1 MREESQDHPESDK
14 LSDEEMRLL
23 SALPRTLEPR
33 WGSDDRLIARLRER
47 GVVDAGTDRW
57 RRLLTLSAA
66 AVLLFVAGAG
76 TGYVV
81 ARSRSNATEARLAA
95 TSLPSPPIPAG
106 TRRTIW
112 F

>member
-1 MREESQDHPESDK
+1 MREESQDSPKSDK

-33 WGSDDRLIARLRER
+33 WGSEDRLIARLRER
-47 GVVDAGTDRW
+47 GVVDAATDRW
-57 RRLLTLSAA
+57 RRVLTLSAA

-76 TGYVV
+76 TGYMI
-81 ARSRSNATEARLAA
+81 ARARSNATDTRLAT
-95 TSLPSPPIPAG
+95 TSLPSPPIPTG